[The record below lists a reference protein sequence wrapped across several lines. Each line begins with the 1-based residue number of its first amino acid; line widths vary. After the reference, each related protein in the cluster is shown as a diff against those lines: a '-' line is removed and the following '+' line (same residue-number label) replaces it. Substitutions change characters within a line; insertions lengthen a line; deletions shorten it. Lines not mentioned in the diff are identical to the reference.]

1 MSFTWEL
8 MRTKTC
14 SVIPNSM
21 WAILKMPAMNT
32 SNWLAFR
39 NLGRKVMVMEVE
51 NLHWMSKVLASR
63 WEGWLPAV
71 VCGNIFEHSWVV
83 GESQDD
89 LGSKL
94 WYLGCEI
101 NDRYRNGKQMQ
112 EVTKPICLHLPAAL
126 PPQICQGSDSWWCAP
141 STACCMSSCP
151 LGGCHSKLT
160 FILGALLSHIYCN
173 IELYCNIKFG
183 CY

>member
-71 VCGNIFEHSWVV
+71 VCGNIFEHRWVV

-94 WYLGCEI
+94 WDLGCEI
-101 NDRYRNGKQMQ
+101 NDRYRNGK
-112 EVTKPICLHLPAAL
+112 KNAR
-126 PPQICQGSDSWWCAP
+126 SDKTNKQFVYIFQLRFLLRSARVP
-141 STACCMSSCP
+141 
-151 LGGCHSKLT
+151 
-160 FILGALLSHIYCN
+160 ILGDVLRQLLVVCPVAR
-173 IELYCNIKFG
+173 
-183 CY
+183 

>member
-63 WEGWLPAV
+63 
-71 VCGNIFEHSWVV
+71 
-83 GESQDD
+83 
-89 LGSKL
+89 
-94 WYLGCEI
+94 
-101 NDRYRNGKQMQ
+101 
-112 EVTKPICLHLPAAL
+112 
-126 PPQICQGSDSWWCAP
+126 
-141 STACCMSSCP
+141 
-151 LGGCHSKLT
+151 
-160 FILGALLSHIYCN
+160 
-173 IELYCNIKFG
+173 
-183 CY
+183 